1 MYYELQPL
9 RIQAGWKI
17 QYNSFTEYDIEIHGL
32 NDLLELNEDLLQL
45 YNEKANL
52 IIDLGWYPSHSIDGN
67 YILRLVKNYKWD
79 CPLEQITSKSKRE
92 IIACIEKWTCY
103 DFFVKYSNRY
113 FPVYRKIANPVE
125 PVNGQDERHILCAAV
140 DSPARLC

>member
-52 IIDLGWYPSHSIDGN
+52 IIDLG
-67 YILRLVKNYKWD
+67 
-79 CPLEQITSKSKRE
+79 
-92 IIACIEKWTCY
+92 
-103 DFFVKYSNRY
+103 
-113 FPVYRKIANPVE
+113 
-125 PVNGQDERHILCAAV
+125 
-140 DSPARLC
+140 

>member
-52 IIDLGWYPSHSIDGN
+52 IIDLGWYPSHNIDGN

-103 DFFVKYSNRY
+103 DFFVKYSNR
-113 FPVYRKIANPVE
+113 
-125 PVNGQDERHILCAAV
+125 
-140 DSPARLC
+140 